1 VLHLHG
7 EEMEMSEE
15 DKALHR
21 AAFVCSLRESME
33 NYDVTVDH
41 VYNADQTGL
50 FYNKLPNRIN
60 VALSR

>member
-1 VLHLHG
+1 
-7 EEMEMSEE
+7 MEMSEE